1 MLNPT
6 GFFDRNNANISAR
19 EILLEIS
26 SNAYSTGRRIASISS
41 SARRSLPNGCHFH
54 QVLEIG
60 LDWNSCLLKTVDCA
74 DHGSNDT
81 PGVSDLS
88 NGTSSGHDA
97 SA

>member
-1 MLNPT
+1 
-6 GFFDRNNANISAR
+6 
-19 EILLEIS
+19 
-26 SNAYSTGRRIASISS
+26 
-41 SARRSLPNGCHFH
+41 LPNGCHFH